1 MTDQQIAIQVFS
13 DPVCPWCLVGLH
25 RLDIALERC
34 GMADS
39 VQIVHQPFLL
49 DANTPE
55 GGEDVVEMLKRKY
68 GRAPDEMWDRL
79 EHEGK
84 ASGLDLD
91 MRKQKRRDPSAP
103 AHILIQMAQ
112 GSPDQHKIASEI
124 GRACYLDAANI
135 SDPKVLAAIGA
146 KFGIDEETVVNSVT
160 DTENQRGIKL
170 AASKIAE
177 MGVSGVPLFVFN
189 NQFALSG
196 CQQEAAFE
204 EALKKA
210 AQE

>member
-1 MTDQQIAIQVFS
+1 MADQSISISVFS

-25 RLDIALERC
+25 RLDAALERA
-34 GMADS
+34 GLTDG
-39 VQIVHQPFLL
+39 VEIVHQPFLL

-79 EHEGK
+79 DSEAK

-91 MRKQKRRDPSAP
+91 MRKQTRRDPSVG

-112 GSPDQHKIASEI
+112 GSPLQHKVAVEI
-124 GRACYLDAANI
+124 GRACYVDALNI
-135 SDPKVLAAIGA
+135 SDPQVLAGLGA
-146 KFGIDEETVVNSVT
+146 KLGIDAENIVNSVT
-160 DTENQRGIKL
+160 DLKNQEGIKL
-170 AASKIAE
+170 AASKAAE

-189 NQFALSG
+189 NEFALSG
-196 CQQEAAFE
+196 CQQDGVFDD
-204 EALKKA
+204 ALKKA
-210 AQE
+210 AQA